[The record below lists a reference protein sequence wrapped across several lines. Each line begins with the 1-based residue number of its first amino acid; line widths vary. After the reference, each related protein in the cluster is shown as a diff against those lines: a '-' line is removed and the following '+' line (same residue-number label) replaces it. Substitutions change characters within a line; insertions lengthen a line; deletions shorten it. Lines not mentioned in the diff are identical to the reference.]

1 MKVFES
7 VVPTERTQIA
17 IKIGEGSVRLFAPNN
32 NGAFVFHLGD
42 LDFSTEVV
50 GDSPDI
56 RLRIAGRALIALFAD
71 NHLEAVQD
79 QGGPSQPGAQA
90 QDALYWKACI

>member
-32 NGAFVFHLGD
+32 NGAFVIHLGELD
-42 LDFSTEVV
+42 LSTDMV

-56 RLRIAGRALIALFAD
+56 QLRIAGRAVTALFTD
-71 NHLEAVQD
+71 NHLEAVED
-79 QGGPSQPGAQA
+79 SNGTSQPGV
-90 QDALYWKACI
+90 QDAVYWKARL

>member
-7 VVPTERTQIA
+7 VVPTERTEIA
-17 IKIGEGSVRLFAPNN
+17 IKIGDGSVRLFAPNDH
-32 NGAFVFHLGD
+32 GAFVLHLGE
-42 LDFSTEVV
+42 LDFSTEMV

-56 RLRIAGRALIALFAD
+56 RLQIAGRTLTALFAD
-71 NHLEAVQD
+71 NHLEAVPD
-79 QGGPSQPGAQA
+79 TGGPSQPSA